1 MFSVSLGQASYTSVV
16 ALGIPIALMTY
27 SVYLTREKV
36 SRRAMLGVS
45 MAALGAFIVV
55 GVPLFVGQGFASEI
69 HPAATILAFVN
80 VLASPLAVICSR
92 KANDAGLPMSAT
104 FGVALM
110 TAFVLTTGVAIVTT
124 GELMPI
130 KAIVQQPMF
139 VMGVL
144 YMALGVSLV
153 ARMLTVV
160 TYRRLG
166 SAVTGGMQYVENFLA
181 ITLPILLL
189 NERMT
194 IEMLL
199 GGVLILLGVILTEL
213 HHPSQHKDHHWA
225 GYWKVQ

>member
-1 MFSVSLGQASYTSVV
+1 MEDWAE
-16 ALGIPIALMTY
+16 I
-27 SVYLTREKV
+27 
-36 SRRAMLGVS
+36 RRLHR
-45 MAALGAFIVV
+45 
-55 GVPLFVGQGFASEI
+55 SE
-69 HPAATILAFVN
+69 
-80 VLASPLAVICSR
+80 
-92 KANDAGLPMSAT
+92 G
-104 FGVALM
+104 
-110 TAFVLTTGVAIVTT
+110 
-124 GELMPI
+124 MPI

-199 GGVLILLGVILTEL
+199 GGVLILLGGYFDGTT
-213 HHPSQHKDHHWA
+213 PSVAAQRSSLGGLLESA
-225 GYWKVQ
+225 IVSE